1 MFRLYLKCRNTFL
14 LSPLLPDFKLSPE
27 NFLNFHQLGVTC
39 NRGTWS
45 APRGDSRPSPS
56 HRLLQAPVTRVD
68 LGHLNPDCPLI
79 PLDEDEV
86 CGDNPDP
93 PEVIDMEMIEGKDNV
108 VTLTIIE

>member
-1 MFRLYLKCRNTFL
+1 M
-14 LSPLLPDFKLSPE
+14 
-27 NFLNFHQLGVTC
+27 
-39 NRGTWS
+39 
-45 APRGDSRPSPS
+45 
-56 HRLLQAPVTRVD
+56 TRVD
-68 LGHLNPDCPLI
+68 LGHLNLDCPLI

>member
-1 MFRLYLKCRNTFL
+1 M
-14 LSPLLPDFKLSPE
+14 
-27 NFLNFHQLGVTC
+27 
-39 NRGTWS
+39 
-45 APRGDSRPSPS
+45 
-56 HRLLQAPVTRVD
+56 TRVD